1 MKAKKHLPE
10 KAMTKEELYAH
21 PGWETCTF
29 EGAELS
35 TLLLGLKT
43 TFREKLEWLE
53 EAETLTL
60 QLRANREKAAAKA
73 KAERGSALPPKGT

>member
-1 MKAKKHLPE
+1 
-10 KAMTKEELYAH
+10 MTKKQLYAH
-21 PGWETCTF
+21 PGWKSCTF

-35 TLLLGLKT
+35 TLLLGLQT

-60 QLRANREKAAAKA
+60 QLRASREQARTRKSPA
-73 KAERGSALPPKGT
+73 R

>member
-1 MKAKKHLPE
+1 
-10 KAMTKEELYAH
+10 MTKAELYAH

-29 EGAELS
+29 EGAEMS
-35 TLLLGLKT
+35 TLRLGLQS

-60 QLRANREKAAAKA
+60 RLRAAREKARPKA
-73 KAERGSALPPKGT
+73 RPKAGTRKRKGVALKG

>member
-1 MKAKKHLPE
+1 
-10 KAMTKEELYAH
+10 MTKKQVYAH
-21 PGWETCTF
+21 PGWKSCTF

-35 TLLLGLKT
+35 TLLLGLQT

-60 QLRANREKAAAKA
+60 RLRASREQAAKG
-73 KAERGSALPPKGT
+73 RPSPPKRP

>member
-1 MKAKKHLPE
+1 
-10 KAMTKEELYAH
+10 MTKAELYAH

-29 EGAELS
+29 EGAEMS
-35 TLLLGLKT
+35 TLRLGLQS

-60 QLRANREKAAAKA
+60 RLRAAREKARPKAGTRKRKGAAV
-73 KAERGSALPPKGT
+73 KG

>member
-1 MKAKKHLPE
+1 VPE

-21 PGWETCTF
+21 PGWATCTF

-35 TLLLGLKT
+35 TLLLGLKS

-60 QLRANREKAAAKA
+60 QLRASREKARA
-73 KAERGSALPPKGT
+73 GSSGSPSSR